1 MGHVFVWLLRRT
13 PNNWVQS
20 DRTEEKREKGR
31 GDRPVC
37 PKLWLFPALPQ
48 LSFLYPSE
56 TSQRVY
62 EVPLVVAPVLMQKT
76 FLRRND
82 YIVAWGKQPSISAE

>member
-20 DRTEEKREKGR
+20 DRTEEKQEKGR

-37 PKLWLFPALPQ
+37 QKLRLFPALPQ
-48 LSFLYPSE
+48 LSILYPSE
-56 TSQRVY
+56 TSQRVD
-62 EVPLVVAPVLMQKT
+62 EVPLAAAPVLMQKIS
-76 FLRRND
+76 LRRD
-82 YIVAWGKQPSISAE
+82 DHIVAWRKQPSISAE